1 MPWPLPGWSAYLD
14 SEDAPAVAAIRRQ
27 TMTGRP
33 CGSRPFVEHLESAL
47 GRLLHPRKRGPKPKK
62 PDQDQ

>member
-1 MPWPLPGWSAYLD
+1 MPWPVADWSAYLR
-14 SEDAPAVAAIRRQ
+14 SEDDGAVAAIRRQ

-47 GRLLHPRKRGPKPKK
+47 GRRLRPRKRGPKPKEM
-62 PDQDQ
+62 DQEQ